1 MPARPHRLGAVLAAL
16 VASGPPASAQEPLFL
31 RIRPQDSTPRDGGAG
46 PSAAEVAAARA
57 AREAVWER
65 SAARARI
72 AIASVCTGCLGPP
85 PAVPTPARTL
95 TAAGA
100 SANGPASAP
109 AADTALVPASD
120 PIPPTRGDP

>member
-16 VASGPPASAQEPLFL
+16 FVSGPPASAQEPLFL
-31 RIRPQDSTPRDGGAG
+31 RIRPQDSTPRDVGAG
-46 PSAAEVAAARA
+46 PSVAAARA

-72 AIASVCTGCLGPP
+72 AIASICTGCLRPP
-85 PAVPTPARTL
+85 SAAVPIPARTL

-100 SANGPASAP
+100 SANGPASTP